1 MAEEQAS
8 KPQTPAAPPSAGPSE
23 PRVQA
28 PASSSAARR
37 RGPFP
42 VRRKVCRFCAEHVHS
57 VDYKQV
63 QILRSFTTE
72 RGKMLSRRITGTCA
86 KHQRMLA
93 RSIKHSRVLALL
105 PFTSS
110 GW

>member
-1 MAEEQAS
+1 MAEEQIS
-8 KPQTPAAPPSAGPSE
+8 KPVPAAEAPAPAAPAAPAPSS
-23 PRVQA
+23 A
-28 PASSSAARR
+28 PASRR

-42 VRRKVCRFCAEHVHS
+42 VRRKVCRFCAERVHS

-93 RSIKHSRVLALL
+93 RSIKRARILALL